1 MIDINESVMQFLLA
15 FVVVGPLIGAAAA
28 LLPAP
33 PGLKGKS
40 PEQAVL
46 RHGVTV
52 TGAVLIAAIALALGF
67 DHDQPSKMQASTDIS
82 WIPALDVRIH
92 LGIDGISLPLL
103 VLTALLTFLCALYSY
118 FKLPAGPSPKAFV
131 SLLLVLE
138 SGTLATFAVLDLLL
152 FFLAF
157 EMVLIPMYFLIAR
170 WGGEQ
175 RTQAAW
181 KFILY
186 TLLGSVVMLLGL
198 LLIGIRAGTFDM
210 VALATDNRPEL
221 TTSVQVI
228 AVLAIGI
235 GLAVKTPMWPLHS
248 WLPDAHTAA
257 PTVGSVL
264 LAGVLLKMGTY
275 GFVRILLPIAP
286 DGFRIFAPYLAA
298 FAVVGIIYGSLACL
312 ALAKQGAKGD
322 LKRLIA
328 YSSVGHMGFV
338 LLGIATMT
346 PTGVNGALFAN
357 IAHGLITG
365 LLFFLVGALK
375 DRTGTTDLDSL
386 SLPSPDYRPSTS
398 GSAAPNQSQTG
409 AALYGK
415 APRLGGLLAFGA
427 VASLGLPGLAGF
439 WGEMLALFGA
449 FEPADDLNRPAF
461 LTFMTIAAF
470 GTLLTAAYMLIV
482 VRRVCMGAAPQEGSR
497 LADVQTYEFAAWTPL
512 VALTVLAGLWP
523 AALLGLTDPAV
534 QQLLAGGT
542 R

>member
-1 MIDINESVMQFLLA
+1 MIDISESVMQFLLA
-15 FVVVGPLIGAAAA
+15 FIVAAPLLGAVAA

-33 PGLKGKS
+33 PGLKGTS
-40 PEQAVL
+40 PDQAVL

-52 TGAVLIAAIALALGF
+52 TGVILLAALVLTAGF
-67 DHDQPSKMQASTDIS
+67 DHDSPSTMQATTDIS
-82 WIPALDVRIH
+82 WIRALDVRIH
-92 LGIDGISLPLL
+92 LGVDGISLPLL

-118 FKLPAGPSPKAFV
+118 FKPPTGPSPKAFV
-131 SLLLVLE
+131 ALLLVLE
-138 SGTLATFAVLDLLL
+138 AGTLATFAVLDLVL

-157 EMVLIPMYFLIAR
+157 EMVLVPMYFLIAR
-170 WGGEQ
+170 WGGEG
-175 RTQAAW
+175 RRAAAG

-198 LLIGIRAGTFDM
+198 LLIGIKAGTFDM
-210 VALATDNRPEL
+210 VALATDNGRGL

-228 AVLAIGI
+228 AVLAIGL

-275 GFVRILLPIAP
+275 GFVRIALPITP
-286 DGFRIFAPYLAA
+286 DGMHTLAPYLAA
-298 FAVVGIIYGSLACL
+298 FAAAGIVYGSLACL
-312 ALAKQGAKGD
+312 ALARPGAKGD

-338 LLGIATMT
+338 LLGIATLT

-365 LLFFLVGALK
+365 LLFFLVGAVK
-375 DRTGTTDLDSL
+375 DRYGTADLDTL
-386 SLPSPDYRPSTS
+386 A
-398 GSAAPNQSQTG
+398 GATG
-409 AALYGK
+409 AALYGR
-415 APRLGGLLAFGA
+415 APRLGALLAFAA

-439 WGEMLALFGA
+439 WGEMLALFAA
-449 FEPADDLNRPAF
+449 FDPAEGLSRPAY
-461 LTFMTIAAF
+461 LVFMALGGF
-470 GTLLTAAYMLIV
+470 GTLLTAAYLLIV
-482 VRRVCMGAAPQEGSR
+482 VRRVCMGGPRPAGEPE
-497 LADVQTYEFAAWTPL
+497 LADVQPYELAAWTPL

-523 AALLGLTDPAV
+523 AVLLGLTDPAV

-542 R
+542 Q

>member
-1 MIDINESVMQFLLA
+1 MLDINESVMQFLLA
-15 FVVVGPLIGAAAA
+15 FVVAGPLLGAVAA

-52 TGAVLIAAIALALGF
+52 TGVILVAAVVLALGF
-67 DHDQPSKMQASTDIS
+67 DHDHPSKMQATTDIS

-92 LGIDGISLPLL
+92 LGTDGISLPLL

-118 FKLPAGPSPKAFV
+118 SKPPSGPSPKAYV
-131 SLLLVLE
+131 ALLLLLE

-170 WGGEQ
+170 WGGGD
-175 RTQAAW
+175 RARAAW
-181 KFILY
+181 KFILF

-198 LLIGIRAGTFDM
+198 LLIGIKAGTFDM
-210 VALATDNRPEL
+210 VALATDNGRSL
-221 TTSVQVI
+221 TASVQVI

-275 GFVRILLPIAP
+275 GFVRILLPVAP
-286 DGFRIFAPYLAA
+286 HGFHTFAPYLAA

-312 ALAKQGAKGD
+312 ALARRGAKGD

-365 LLFFLVGALK
+365 LLFFLVGGLK
-375 DRTGTTDLDSL
+375 DRTGTTDLDTL
-386 SLPSPDYRPSTS
+386 AQ
-398 GSAAPNQSQTG
+398 GTG
-409 AALYGK
+409 AALYGR

-439 WGEMLALFGA
+439 WGEMLALFGS
-449 FEPADDLNRPAF
+449 FRPAAGLSRPAF
-461 LTFMTIAAF
+461 LTFMAIGAF

-482 VRRVCMGAAPQEGSR
+482 VRRVCMGGAEREVPR
-497 LADVQTYEFAAWTPL
+497 LADVHGYEFAAWTPL
-512 VALTVLAGLWP
+512 VTLTVVAGLWP
-523 AALLGLTDPAV
+523 RALLGLTDPAV

>member
-15 FVVVGPLIGAAAA
+15 FIVVGPLLGAVAA

-52 TGAVLIAAIALALGF
+52 TGAILIAAIVLALGF
-67 DHDQPSKMQASTDIS
+67 DHDHPSKMQASTDIS

-103 VLTALLTFLCALYSY
+103 VLTALLTFLCAVYSY
-118 FKLPAGPSPKAFV
+118 FRQHHQRLTPQAADPSPKAFV
-131 SLLLVLE
+131 ALVLVLE
-138 SGTLATFAVLDLLL
+138 SGTLAAFAVLDLLL

-157 EMVLIPMYFLIAR
+157 EMVLVPMYFLIAR
-170 WGGEQ
+170 WGGAG
-175 RTQAAW
+175 RTRAAW
-181 KFILY
+181 KFILF

-198 LLIGIRAGTFDM
+198 LLIGIKAGTFDM
-210 VALATDNRPEL
+210 VALATDNGRSL

-275 GFVRILLPIAP
+275 GFVRILLPVAP
-286 DGFRIFAPYLAA
+286 DGFRTFAPYLAA

-375 DRTGTTDLDSL
+375 DRTGTTDLDTL
-386 SLPSPDYRPSTS
+386 
-398 GSAAPNQSQTG
+398 AEQTG
-409 AALYGK
+409 AALYGRT
-415 APRLGGLLAFGA
+415 PRLGGLLAFAA

-449 FEPADDLNRPAF
+449 FDPAHALSRPAF
-461 LTFMTIAAF
+461 LTFTAVAAF
-470 GTLLTAAYMLIV
+470 GTLLTAAYLLTV
-482 VRRVCMGAAPQEGSR
+482 VRRVCMGAVPQDAPR
-497 LADVQTYEFAAWTPL
+497 LDDVQTYEFAAWAPL
-512 VALTVLAGLWP
+512 VALTVVAGLWP
-523 AALLGLTDPAV
+523 KVLLGLTDPAV